1 MRRSSRGW
9 QTLEVSIEHVNN
21 KKKKKKLRTSEAS
34 KSTWSLKK
42 KGKKE
47 TPGWGPASPSR
58 LCWWPSWCYA
68 VRWRWL
74 EPRPACSLSDWRT
87 SFCQSWKVKNTHF
100 ISAKTLLAFAKYNE
114 ALMYSKGSRNIMTE
128 WHVMWF
134 ILIFFC
140 CCFVV
145 CLGFFFFTLKWLLHS
160 LTVKV
165 TVRVTEGPCD

>member
-1 MRRSSRGW
+1 MS
-9 QTLEVSIEHVNN
+9 TT
-21 KKKKKKLRTSEAS
+21 KKKKLRTSEAS